1 MSNRCVNLIRTK
13 NIPNLDVFDNCEII
27 KGMRRQHLAL
37 GQRGE
42 KIALGYLRERG
53 FQIIAT
59 NWHCREG
66 EIDIVAEHE
75 GIVRFIEVRTRSAET
90 TETAFE
96 SVQPRKR
103 ARLIAAAEHYVAD
116 HRLENSA
123 WCIDVLAIAIRRQGT
138 PLIEYQ
144 EDALG
149 W

>member
-1 MSNRCVNLIRTK
+1 MNLFRTK

-27 KGMRRQHLAL
+27 KGMHRQHLAL
-37 GQRGE
+37 GRRGE
-42 KIALGYLRERG
+42 QIAHAYLRERG
-53 FQIIAT
+53 FQILAV

-66 EIDIVAEHE
+66 EIDIIAERG
-75 GIVRFIEVRTRSAET
+75 GILRFIEVRTRSAET

-103 ARLIAAAEHYVAD
+103 ARLIAAAERYLAD
-116 HRLENSA
+116 HQLEDHA
-123 WCIDVLAIAIRRQGT
+123 WCIDLLAIAIRRQGA

>member
-1 MSNRCVNLIRTK
+1 
-13 NIPNLDVFDNCEII
+13 
-27 KGMRRQHLAL
+27 MRRQHLAL
-37 GQRGE
+37 GRQGE
-42 KIALGYLRERG
+42 QIALAHLKERG
-53 FQIIAT
+53 YQIIAT

-66 EIDIVAEHE
+66 EIDIIAEHR
-75 GIVRFIEVRTRSAET
+75 GILRFIEVRTRSAET

-103 ARLIAAAEHYVAD
+103 ARLIAAAERYLTD

-123 WCIDVLAIAIRRQGT
+123 WCIDLLAIAVRRQGA

-144 EDALG
+144 EDALD